1 MYNTFINGV
10 QHVWLGISIF
20 LLLILSFSRTTIFKN
35 ALTERHF
42 DRRRLVLFTVLFS
55 AMAVSGTYWSVSA
68 GGGIIN
74 FRAVGIMLAGFIGGP
89 AVGSITGLIAGLHR
103 AFFINTDASYI
114 HGGLSILQGIAAGFT
129 TNYLKS
135 KHHRLWLWALIYAF
149 LLEVLFWAFFALLT
163 WPETVANP
171 NALALLSLPILIT
184 NTIAVSLFI
193 GVLEVS
199 TYIWDSEK
207 TKTTKNTFDA
217 IQMIFSTL
225 QAGFKDLTVTKIT
238 EIITTALPS
247 LIWTAVIYK
256 SRVYIRGAYKTKEDR
271 TQGEAETSILRLQKS
286 LPDMPHVLTLPVRWQ
301 DEIIGYIIAAKSKGD
316 TFTKMGIEFL
326 NGVCHIVEAIYEYE
340 QMKEE
345 KNLLAEAEIRAL
357 QAQINPHF
365 LYNTLNTI
373 SFYVRSDPETARKLI
388 KYLSD
393 YFRHSL
399 NNPSKFISLAE
410 EMRVI
415 DCYIQLERARF
426 SDRLSVTYDFSED
439 MLEPLQIPPLLL
451 QPLVENAVIHGV
463 IKREE
468 GGTVRVGLIE
478 HKTYNKIYVIDT
490 GVGISRRKLKTLLID
505 RKRRDHIGLINVH
518 QRLVSIFGERC
529 GLHIL
534 SKEGKGTI
542 VFANVPKVEKTKG
555 KDDEHG
561 N

>member
-271 TQGEAETSILRLQKS
+271 TVVLATPPPVIGQAAVVQLTEKKVIIKAGKKS
-286 LPDMPHVLTLPVRWQ
+286 AT
-301 DEIIGYIIAAKSKGD
+301 
-316 TFTKMGIEFL
+316 T
-326 NGVCHIVEAIYEYE
+326 
-340 QMKEE
+340 
-345 KNLLAEAEIRAL
+345 
-357 QAQINPHF
+357 
-365 LYNTLNTI
+365 
-373 SFYVRSDPETARKLI
+373 
-388 KYLSD
+388 
-393 YFRHSL
+393 
-399 NNPSKFISLAE
+399 
-410 EMRVI
+410 
-415 DCYIQLERARF
+415 
-426 SDRLSVTYDFSED
+426 
-439 MLEPLQIPPLLL
+439 
-451 QPLVENAVIHGV
+451 V
-463 IKREE
+463 IKIYPKQMILKKQNVTLSCTPQWKE
-468 GGTVRVGLIE
+468 GG
-478 HKTYNKIYVIDT
+478 
-490 GVGISRRKLKTLLID
+490 ISKLTILLKRK
-505 RKRRDHIGLINVH
+505 
-518 QRLVSIFGERC
+518 
-529 GLHIL
+529 
-534 SKEGKGTI
+534 
-542 VFANVPKVEKTKG
+542 
-555 KDDEHG
+555 
-561 N
+561 